1 MWKHIFL
8 IGNIFLFLKTF
19 FFPYFS
25 KVKIKTGRLI
35 DNGQR
40 NHSIMKDVWNE
51 PEDQWTTDKETIL
64 EWKIKGKKQS
74 YKLIYKWLHLLL
86 TNQKETWEYAHQRR
100 KVVNEISEKL
110 TKSSRKNTSFQL
122 LFSKKITGGLVM
134 NF

>member
-1 MWKHIFL
+1 
-8 IGNIFLFLKTF
+8 
-19 FFPYFS
+19 
-25 KVKIKTGRLI
+25 
-35 DNGQR
+35 
-40 NHSIMKDVWNE
+40 MKDVWNE

-74 YKLIYKWLHLLL
+74 YKLIYKLLHLLL

-110 TKSSRKNTSFQL
+110 TKSPLKMTSFQL
-122 LFSKKITGGLVM
+122 LFSKKFTGGLVM